1 MLQHVAPQ
9 MRCVEGGLGD
19 KLEDWVERQHQ
30 TGRRIRARFR
40 NIVDH
45 STRAQ
50 SIAGAMQEAS
60 HPDIVAQKEG
70 VFRCAARR
78 GVTDTNKR
86 KAEQRQQDR
95 ARRRLANLVHYEN
108 SLYNISTGGNG
119 CKLCPSL
126 LALRTTTCDE
136 KEEGKA

>member
-1 MLQHVAPQ
+1 
-9 MRCVEGGLGD
+9 
-19 KLEDWVERQHQ
+19 
-30 TGRRIRARFR
+30 
-40 NIVDH
+40 
-45 STRAQ
+45 
-50 SIAGAMQEAS
+50 MQEAS

-70 VFRCAARR
+70 VVRRAARR
-78 GVTDTNKR
+78 GVADTKKR

-108 SLYNISTGGNG
+108 SLYNISTGGDG
-119 CKLCPSL
+119 CERCPSP